1 MKPIPKQLIYN
12 DDGWS
17 SYMRYPAPMSPED
30 VLRVTVEPVAGT
42 AVSVYQFC
50 ALGGHAVN
58 YRSSFL
64 PCIGDEMDRID
75 TMHVWRMRR
84 TLGHLAA
91 MGTDPL
97 RIVSEGCHEASL
109 ACQFSLRMNDTHHTF
124 RLPDGSPYFPEL
136 SSPWFAEHPEAVLP
150 SGQLD
155 YTHPDVQT
163 YRLAQVMEVLDNY
176 DVDGI
181 DLDFTRF
188 RPWFVSGKE
197 DAGRPLMT
205 ELVTRLREL
214 TASRGKTLSARL
226 EYDPRASM
234 DSGLDVE
241 RWLAEG
247 LLDQITLG
255 GVGDHTPDA
264 PAGWFIE
271 RAHKTGCRVYPGM
284 EGQLH
289 WLSGPGSG
297 GTGLRPGNG
306 VLDGYGPPSLPYM
319 RAVAAVHYM
328 DGADGVSLFNFTC
341 ADGPFALQALTELGS
356 PEALALADKQY
367 VVAVWPWDAQIFQ
380 QPWESRLRLEPGQ
393 DRASLTLRLADAPGP
408 LSREPEV
415 WLMLDWMGLNRSD
428 DIAVSINGIDLDPSV
443 GGYNHWDHGCWNDM
457 LHYEVPAAALWQ
469 GDNELLIAR
478 QVANEGF
485 EGAIQL
491 RRCVLEVT
499 YSRGYAPG
507 VGLV

>member
-1 MKPIPKQLIYN
+1 MGKQLIYN

-30 VLRVTVEPVAGT
+30 ILRVTVEPVADT

-58 YRSSFL
+58 YGSHFL
-64 PCIGDEMDRID
+64 PRVGDRMERIN
-75 TMHVWRMRR
+75 TMHVWRMRK
-84 TLGHLAA
+84 TLEHLASL
-91 MGTDPL
+91 GTDPL
-97 RIVSEGCHEASL
+97 RIVSEGCHERGL
-109 ACQFSLRMNDTHHTF
+109 LCQFSLRMNDTHHIF
-124 RLPDGSPYFPEL
+124 HLPDGNPYFPEL
-136 SSPWFAEHPEAVLP
+136 SSPWFEQHPEALLP

-155 YTHPDVQT
+155 YAHPDVHA
-163 YRLAQVMEVLDNY
+163 YRLAQVTEILEDY

-188 RPWFVSGKE
+188 RPWFREGAQ

-205 ELVTRLREL
+205 ELVTRIADL

-226 EYDPRASM
+226 EYDPRASL

-241 RWLAEG
+241 KWLTEG

-264 PAGWFIE
+264 PAEWFLE
-271 RAHKTGCRVYPGM
+271 RAHKTGCKVYPGI

-306 VLDGYGPPSLPYM
+306 VVDGYGPPSLAYM

-367 VVAVWPWDAQIFQ
+367 VVAVWPWDAGIFQ
-380 QPWESRLRLEPGQ
+380 QPWESRCRLEPGQ
-393 DRASLTLRLADAPGP
+393 DRTSLTLRLADPPSP
-408 LSREPEV
+408 LSREPKV
-415 WLMLDWMGLNRSD
+415 WLTLDWMGLNRSD
-428 DIAVSINGIDLDPSV
+428 DVAVSINGIDLDPSG

-457 LHYEVPAAALWQ
+457 LGYEVPAAALWQ

-485 EGAIQL
+485 EGPIQL